1 MTIADCR
8 LPITDPR
15 LIGEGAWAWRL
26 SAAIGRRQLTRLAAA
41 GLPAQLHR
49 PLEFLLTRELS
60 ATDQQVLDRVEALRD
75 ALASREGD
83 TDVFDDPRVVPP
95 PARAARADE
104 PPPSRRSMAE
114 TARVTSVPAVW
125 GMFLHLCA
133 ESRGARTIL
142 ELGSGAGISGCYLGT
157 ASSCCRFITVEGSVE
172 RARLAETHLR
182 QLVGHAELI
191 VNSFQSALDA
201 LLPTLGDGLD
211 LVFIDGN
218 KIRGGYVDLINRLA
232 PRLNPGAVVIL
243 DDIQWTDLRADWR
256 ALCARRGF
264 AFAINTGRF
273 GVCVWEGGDRR
284 PRAEVLFSI
293 AGLDLYGLRRDLAAR
308 LNRRRT

>member
-1 MTIADCR
+1 MGRSRTVAPDS
-8 LPITDPR
+8 R
-15 LIGEGAWAWRL
+15 LIGEGEWAWRV
-26 SAAIGRRQLTRLAAA
+26 SAAIGRRQLTRLTGA
-41 GLPAQLHR
+41 GLPESLRR
-49 PLEFLLTRELS
+49 PLEFLLTRRLS

-75 ALASREGD
+75 SLASRKGD
-83 TDVFDDPRVVPP
+83 TAVFDDHHVAQP
-95 PARAARADE
+95 PAHAMRADE
-104 PPPSRRSMAE
+104 PPPARRSMAE
-114 TARVTSVPAVW
+114 TARVTSVPALW
-125 GMFLHLCA
+125 GMFLHSCA

-157 ASSCCRFITVEGSVE
+157 ASTCRRFVTVEGSVE

-218 KIRGGYVDLINRLA
+218 KIRGGYVDLVDRLA

-256 ALCARRGF
+256 DLCARRGF

-273 GVCVWEGGDRR
+273 GVCLWDGGDRP
-284 PRAEVLFSI
+284 PRADVLFSI
-293 AGLDLYGLRRDLAAR
+293 GGVDLYGLRRDLAAR
-308 LNRRRT
+308 RART